1 MMQRLNLPRVLAAV
15 LIASA
20 VSTAAACGGGSKA
33 ATSSSSASAS
43 AAAATTTTTITT
55 TTGGGTSSSA
65 ATTSGKVNANTASV
79 GELQAAFEAVG
90 ISNAK
95 RWAQEVDEYRPYAN
109 DPSFPKLR
117 EELSKYN
124 ISPDALAKIISVLE
138 L

>member
-43 AAAATTTTTITT
+43 AAAATTTTIT